1 MTFRFFSG
9 NYDGHNIREGAV
21 VSAQFTAGLVIFSI
35 LAIICLVINWFFNKA
50 EEVSLIESPVSL
62 GLIGMVLIFFFFPA
76 TTNIYVVLFNLIFA
90 ALVGV
95 IIYAGYEREDMKLI
109 NLGGS
114 WLSLFIVV
122 KYFDFFWDL
131 LSRSLFFMVGGLIL
145 VLGGIAL
152 ERKRRQ
158 LKAQFSA

>member
-1 MTFRFFSG
+1 
-9 NYDGHNIREGAV
+9 
-21 VSAQFTAGLVIFSI
+21 
-35 LAIICLVINWFFNKA
+35 
-50 EEVSLIESPVSL
+50 
-62 GLIGMVLIFFFFPA
+62 
-76 TTNIYVVLFNLIFA
+76 
-90 ALVGV
+90 
-95 IIYAGYEREDMKLI
+95 MKLI